1 MTRIETTAGRRI
13 ESAKAME
20 IMKDFNLLL
29 EEVETLLEEE
39 LIAVHFMRLADREK
53 QAAALPMILKMPIRL
68 LVGRKNRTMRQEAIL
83 AYAKKKLMELG
94 GERSRESL

>member
-1 MTRIETTAGRRI
+1 MTRIDTTAGRRI

-20 IMKDFNLLL
+20 ILKDFNLLL

-39 LIAVHFMRLADREK
+39 LIAVHFMRMADQEK
-53 QAAALPMILKMPIRL
+53 QAESLPTILKMPIRL

-83 AYAKKKLMELG
+83 AYAKMRLRELAE
-94 GERSRESL
+94 ERRI

>member
-1 MTRIETTAGRRI
+1 MTRIDTTAGRRI

-39 LIAVHFMRLADREK
+39 LIAVHFMRLADQEK
-53 QAAALPMILKMPIRL
+53 QAEALPMILKMPIRL

-94 GERSRESL
+94 RED